1 MALFVDGSCES
12 IGRDVARGVSAVL
25 AVAGALPDE
34 LGLREEL
41 ASVAA
46 AVARGYFLPDE
57 DALVRRRYVGYLS
70 LRAALLETL
79 GDLAAMA
86 GRGRI
91 QWQQRLPVFTT
102 AFAAACVLMRANR
115 FVIDLAGDK
124 PLLWKKLD
132 EADVVAGIPRKTFTT
147 IYRAA
152 TSPANLRRFLAASD
166 FYFANRESI
175 RELAAAKPFD
185 TVMELLAAEEPWIE
199 RRRRDALRR
208 LFAYR
213 WFSFWRRHRSA
224 WRQVMFGIFE
234 ASGRAISELRQP
246 GVKPGG
252 APKRITEAM
261 RMEAVAHLRPGDVVV
276 TRHDDALSNL
286 FLPGFWPHTALYLG
300 KGADCEALQIGLPFA
315 AGSHAWFLEARKDGV
330 RFRPIGE
337 SLQVDAFLVLRP
349 PLHDEGLAAAL
360 KRAMSHAGKPYDFL
374 FDFRTADCLAC
385 SEVVYRGFHGIGP
398 VRFHLKEVGGRLCL
412 PTEDLI
418 QQALACGFRIVV
430 AGGIGGGSLEI
441 GAEAAASYKSTR
453 DPLDKEVEVF

>member
-175 RELAAAKPFD
+175 RELAAASFG
-185 TVMELLAAEEPWIE
+185 LATGDV
-199 RRRRDALRR
+199 RNLRGLGAGDLR
-208 LFAYR
+208 AAPAR
-213 WFSFWRRHRSA
+213 GEA
-224 WRQVMFGIFE
+224 WRCAQADHRGD
-234 ASGRAISELRQP
+234 AD
-246 GVKPGG
+246 GG
-252 APKRITEAM
+252 GGP
-261 RMEAVAHLRPGDVVV
+261 
-276 TRHDDALSNL
+276 S
-286 FLPGFWPHTALYLG
+286 
-300 KGADCEALQIGLPFA
+300 
-315 AGSHAWFLEARKDGV
+315 EARRCGCD
-330 RFRPIGE
+330 
-337 SLQVDAFLVLRP
+337 P
-349 PLHDEGLAAAL
+349 P
-360 KRAMSHAGKPYDFL
+360 
-374 FDFRTADCLAC
+374 
-385 SEVVYRGFHGIGP
+385 
-398 VRFHLKEVGGRLCL
+398 
-412 PTEDLI
+412 
-418 QQALACGFRIVV
+418 
-430 AGGIGGGSLEI
+430 
-441 GAEAAASYKSTR
+441 
-453 DPLDKEVEVF
+453 